1 MGGTSPPSDAE
12 KAGNKIDC
20 HVAQLSWRDSR
31 PSEWRQPCRPREGK
45 GEGAPSL
52 LSLWGCCHVGE
63 RLSADMRRI
72 YSSPRVLLS
81 AVALLVTRAAG
92 ADFYRDLNVRRS
104 ATAADIK
111 TAYRDAAKKCVPQK
125 QVHQK
130 NKRREKPALVPH
142 TPRFTPV
149 TCAWAWHV
157 ACVRLLTSLSQNS
170 GVQVSSRQEQR
181 RPSGAGKVPAHR

>member
-104 ATAADIK
+104 ATAACAASGQIK
-111 TAYRDAAKKCVPQK
+111 TDRV
-125 QVHQK
+125 
-130 NKRREKPALVPH
+130 
-142 TPRFTPV
+142 TPD
-149 TCAWAWHV
+149 
-157 ACVRLLTSLSQNS
+157 
-170 GVQVSSRQEQR
+170 SSTR
-181 RPSGAGKVPAHR
+181 RPSRAFAAARRKDVSL